1 MKTLT
6 KKQLLHRTKL
16 CILFIIAGL
25 AISGITAFPIES
37 ELAYFNNHLNIF
49 PQILQPWLH
58 TVYLSITQTNLS
70 YPYLSYGT
78 DWLAF
83 AHLVLA
89 ILFIGPLVNPVKNIW
104 VIQFGFIACLL
115 IIPLAFI
122 AGSIRQIPFFWQ
134 LIDCSFGVVGSIPLG
149 MAYFNI
155 QKLERHQFN

>member
-1 MKTLT
+1 MKALT
-6 KKQLLHRTKL
+6 KIQLLHRTKL
-16 CILFIIAGL
+16 CIIFIIAGL

-37 ELAYFNNHLNIF
+37 ELAYFNNHLDQF

-58 TVYLSITQTNLS
+58 TVYLGISQTNLN
-70 YPYLSYGT
+70 YPFLSYGT

-83 AHLVLA
+83 AHLMLA
-89 ILFIGPLVNPVKNIW
+89 ILFIGPLINPIKNIW
-104 VIQFGFIACLL
+104 VIQFGLLACLF

-149 MAYFNI
+149 IAYFNVR
-155 QKLERHQFN
+155 KLEHHQFN